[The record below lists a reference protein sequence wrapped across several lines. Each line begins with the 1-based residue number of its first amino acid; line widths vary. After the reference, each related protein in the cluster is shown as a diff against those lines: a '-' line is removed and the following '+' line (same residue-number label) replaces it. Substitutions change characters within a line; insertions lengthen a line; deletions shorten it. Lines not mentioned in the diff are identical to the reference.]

1 LGGDA
6 WVTKAFIPRNT
17 IYSFSLR
24 YHNKTTVFRD
34 SEPLLSDSL
43 ETLGKNFETA
53 TLKGEFPYN
62 FPTRAGLEYVGPHPI
77 TKEEGFDLR
86 AAAIEQARRDC
97 VCLHEVL
104 VKVQSIG
111 KELLGVDPLG
121 SHSLASYA
129 NKI

>member
-1 LGGDA
+1 LGVDA
-6 WVTKAFIPRNT
+6 WVTKSFIPKNT

-24 YHNKTTVFRD
+24 YKNKTTVFRD

-53 TLKGEFPYN
+53 TVKGEFPYD
-62 FPTRAGLEYVGPHPI
+62 FATRASLEYLGPHPI

-86 AAAIEQARRDC
+86 AAAIEHARRDC

-111 KELLGVDPLG
+111 KELLGVDPLV